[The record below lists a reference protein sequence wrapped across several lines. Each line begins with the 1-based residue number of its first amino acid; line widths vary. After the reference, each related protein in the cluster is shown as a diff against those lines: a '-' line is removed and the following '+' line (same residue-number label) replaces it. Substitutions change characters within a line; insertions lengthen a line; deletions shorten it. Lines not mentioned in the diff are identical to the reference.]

1 MEEDAHAHTCSSAAC
16 RACLQVHPP
25 SQAKFE
31 LDGED
36 SEWVDATRN
45 PQLLDYSALQT
56 LGFDFEGTTD
66 VLVAERSAVRAH
78 QPEKGARVLFDIRMT
93 ITGSEIVDAEAR
105 LVLANLHAP
114 NEKPIMVRSANS
126 PRAPKSA
133 VATDHGAQHRRGPPG
148 VLVLA
153 GACSAPPPMGI
164 QDLSAP
170 CLLSKL

>member
-1 MEEDAHAHTCSSAAC
+1 MEMCKRMLMLTLAALHSVVRVC
-16 RACLQVHPP
+16 RFIPHLKQII
-25 SQAKFE
+25 E
-31 LDGED
+31 LVGED

-45 PQLLDYSALQT
+45 PQLLDYPALQT

-78 QPEKGARVLFDIRMT
+78 QPEKGARVLLDIRRT

-126 PRAPKSA
+126 LRAPKFCR
-133 VATDHGAQHRRGPPG
+133 GKRPRRP
-148 VLVLA
+148 A
-153 GACSAPPPMGI
+153 
-164 QDLSAP
+164 
-170 CLLSKL
+170 